1 MCSMSRG
8 WNVLLQWLENQ
19 SQQNW
24 RFSRTQLE
32 PRWKVGMTGP
42 LCAMGRASCS
52 SIAVRPRPR
61 CRTCRGRRSGR
72 GSPSTR
78 CRAARRPRPSTVSAV
93 TRRVTMSDSA
103 SRRHVR
109 SSMVGSSSAPPLVD
123 VSSMSRSSRNS
134 RRLRPRSAPTK
145 SAMKSLRRAG
155 EDLVGRAVLDE
166 LAVLEDG
173 DPVAHLDGL
182 VDVVRDEDDRLAD
195 LGVQAQEVVLQAVA
209 RDRVDRAERLVHE
222 HDRLAGGHRAGDADA
237 LALAAGELARV
248 ALGVALLEAD
258 ELEQLADA
266 RADALLVP
274 AQQPRHRPDVVLHA
288 HVREQADLLEDVA
301 DPAAQLGQVE
311 AAHALPA
318 DGDVALGDVDQAV
331 DHLHRGRL
339 AAARRPDEHADLAR
353 GHAQREL
360 ADGRRLAARIALR
373 HRAELD
379 RSRGAAWIRH
389 SLHPSPPRGPERY
402 TAASAPA
409 RLQAGGPRSGYAAL

>member
-1 MCSMSRG
+1 MCSISRG

-42 LCAMGRASCS
+42 PCAIGSASWAS
-52 SIAVRPRPR
+52 MAARPRLR
-61 CRTCRGRRSGR
+61 RRTRSRSAKWARVSIDTVPRRS
-72 GSPSTR
+72 P
-78 CRAARRPRPSTVSAV
+78 ALPETVSADHPAGDHE
-93 TRRVTMSDSA
+93 RQRVA
-103 SRRHVR
+103 QARVARR
-109 SSMVGSSSAPPLVD
+109 SSAARQRRRWSD

-145 SAMKSLRRAG
+145 SDDEVVGRAG

-182 VDVVRDEDDRLAD
+182 VDVVRDEDDGLAD

-209 RDRVDRAERLVHE
+209 GDRVDRAEGLVHE

-266 RADALLVP
+266 RPDALLVP
-274 AQQPRHRPDVVLHA
+274 TQQPRHRPDVVLHA
-288 HVREQADLLEDVA
+288 HVGEQPDLLEDVA

-331 DHLHRGRL
+331 DHLHRGGL
-339 AAARRPDEHADLAR
+339 AAARWPDEHADLAR

-360 ADGRRLAARIALR
+360 ADGRRLAARITLR

-379 RSRGAAWIRH
+379 RSRRAAWVRH
-389 SLHPSPPRGPERY
+389 SLHPSPPR
-402 TAASAPA
+402 A
-409 RLQAGGPRSGYAAL
+409 